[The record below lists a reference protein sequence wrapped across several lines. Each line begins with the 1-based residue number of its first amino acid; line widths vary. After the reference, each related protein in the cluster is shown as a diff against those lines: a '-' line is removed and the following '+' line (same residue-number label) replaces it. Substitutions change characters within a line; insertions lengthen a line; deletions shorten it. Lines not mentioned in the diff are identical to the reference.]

1 MFDTVR
7 FDAPATLRQTVRPR
21 KIALINP
28 TEPFNV
34 WTSKRCGQVLIKLET
49 GIVTETAMR
58 CLAIPMD
65 EALRFNRINI
75 PRDRRSMRRGNRDY
89 LRRGG
94 P

>member
-1 MFDTVR
+1 MLDTVK
-7 FDAPATLRQTVRPR
+7 FDAPTTLRQTVRPR
-21 KIALINP
+21 KIALFNP

-34 WTSKRCGQVLIKLET
+34 RTSKRCGQVLIKLET

>member
-28 TEPFNV
+28 TEPFTV
-34 WTSKRCGQVLIKLET
+34 RTSKRCGQVLIKLET

-58 CLAIPMD
+58 CLAVRT
-65 EALRFNRINI
+65 ATRFDLTVSTFHATAGRC
-75 PRDRRSMRRGNRDY
+75 
-89 LRRGG
+89 GG
-94 P
+94 